1 MNTIEQILVKI
12 NDRLEEIQ
20 ITVLDDRKLL
30 TKLIYQVDHI
40 TAVLSELIEIDDKNS
55 NDDFFNILQLMTSEM
70 NTLKKLE
77 QELKK
82 HERKLTPGIMG
93 ES

>member
-1 MNTIEQILVKI
+1 MNTIEQILLKI

-40 TAVLSELIEIDDKNS
+40 TAVLSELIEIDNQNP
-55 NDDFFNILQLMTSEM
+55 NDDFFNILQLMSNEM
-70 NTLKKLE
+70 NALKKLE

>member
-1 MNTIEQILVKI
+1 MNTIEQILLKI

-40 TAVLSELIEIDDKNS
+40 TAVLSELIEIDDQNP
-55 NDDFFNILQLMTSEM
+55 NDDFFNILQLMSNEM
-70 NTLKKLE
+70 NALKKLE

>member
-70 NTLKKLE
+70 NALKKLE

>member
-20 ITVLDDRKLL
+20 MTVLDDRKLL

-70 NTLKKLE
+70 NALKKLE

>member
-1 MNTIEQILVKI
+1 MNTIEQILLKI

-70 NTLKKLE
+70 NALKKLE

-82 HERKLTPGIMG
+82 HGKKLTPGIMG

>member
-1 MNTIEQILVKI
+1 MNTMEQILVKI

-20 ITVLDDRKLL
+20 MTVLDDRKLL

-70 NTLKKLE
+70 NALKKLE

>member
-1 MNTIEQILVKI
+1 MNTMEQILVKI

-70 NTLKKLE
+70 NALKKLE

>member
-1 MNTIEQILVKI
+1 MNAIEQILVKI
-12 NDRLEEIQ
+12 NDRLEEIE
-20 ITVLDDRKLL
+20 ILVVDDRKLL

-40 TAVLSELIEIDDKNS
+40 TAVLSELIEIDDQNP
-55 NDDFFNILQLMTSEM
+55 NDDFFNILQLMSTEM

>member
-40 TAVLSELIEIDDKNS
+40 TAVLSELIEIDDQNP
-55 NDDFFNILQLMTSEM
+55 NDDFFNILQLMSTEM
-70 NTLKKLE
+70 NALKKLE

-82 HERKLTPGIMG
+82 HEKKLTPGIMG

>member
-40 TAVLSELIEIDDKNS
+40 TAVLSELIEIDDQNP
-55 NDDFFNILQLMTSEM
+55 NDDFFNILQLMSNEM
-70 NTLKKLE
+70 NALKKLE

>member
-1 MNTIEQILVKI
+1 MNAIEQILVKI

-40 TAVLSELIEIDDKNS
+40 TAVISELVEIDDKNS

-70 NTLKKLE
+70 NALKKLE

>member
-40 TAVLSELIEIDDKNS
+40 TAVLSELIEIDDQNP
-55 NDDFFNILQLMTSEM
+55 NDDFFNILQLMSTEM